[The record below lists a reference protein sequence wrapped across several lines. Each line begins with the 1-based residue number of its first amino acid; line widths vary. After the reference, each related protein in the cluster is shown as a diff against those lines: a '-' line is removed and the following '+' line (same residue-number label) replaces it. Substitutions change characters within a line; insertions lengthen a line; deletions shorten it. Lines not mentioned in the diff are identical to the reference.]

1 MYKELKNS
9 VLKEIGMKKGIIAI
23 SIGLLM
29 MAYIN
34 AKNVKHDIGKSVNE
48 KKKMDYSREYKS
60 YEKEI
65 RIFKDI

>member
-1 MYKELKNS
+1 
-9 VLKEIGMKKGIIAI
+9 MKKGIIAI

-34 AKNVKHDIGKSVNE
+34 AKNVKHEIGESVNE